1 MSINLNLPHNIEE
14 IKNAL
19 KQNDRDLGL
28 TKASNIT
35 CYIKGVCDLSEALK
49 KDGRLDPGIVKE
61 LDKIEGL
68 SAFVA
73 LELVAA
79 TKTE

>member
-14 IKNAL
+14 IKKAFKHGDKDTGCL
-19 KQNDRDLGL
+19 
-28 TKASNIT
+28 KASNIT
-35 CYIKGVCDLSEALK
+35 CYIKGVCDLSAALK

-73 LELVAA
+73 LDLVAA